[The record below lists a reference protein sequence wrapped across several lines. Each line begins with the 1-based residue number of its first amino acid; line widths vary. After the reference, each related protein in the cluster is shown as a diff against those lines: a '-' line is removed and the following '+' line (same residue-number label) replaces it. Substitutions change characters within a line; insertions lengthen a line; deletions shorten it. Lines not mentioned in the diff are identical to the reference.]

1 MTHAGRIT
9 CTCLALACCLTLVMM
24 LLVSNGHRWQAQS
37 NIARRAILQALGID
51 SLAIQ
56 SDCDST
62 RTPANGACACLT
74 DIPGGYC
81 YHSSC
86 DVVGLPPVLEDDQY
100 HLSVISD
107 KGMDREH

>member
-1 MTHAGRIT
+1 MMHAGRTATI
-9 CTCLALACCLTLVMM
+9 CLCVAISLVVIMIASVSGVCNSQANVYGARIAL
-24 LLVSNGHRWQAQS
+24 
-37 NIARRAILQALGID
+37 LQALGID

-86 DVVGLPPVLEDDQY
+86 DVIGIPPVLEDDQY
-100 HLSVISD
+100 YFSVVSD
-107 KGMDREH
+107 KGTRHEY